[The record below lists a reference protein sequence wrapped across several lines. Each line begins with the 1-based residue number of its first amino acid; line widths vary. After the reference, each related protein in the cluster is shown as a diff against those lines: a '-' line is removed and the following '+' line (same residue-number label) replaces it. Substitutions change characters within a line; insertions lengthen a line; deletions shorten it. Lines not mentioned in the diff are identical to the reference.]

1 MDDTSR
7 FRGRKVRLTEKQI
20 IRMMRDQYDQ
30 HLRDVIKELS
40 EKPADGMKADKSV
53 EDPGDTKKDEK
64 PKDQEPRVKVD
75 NLGLDTR
82 VTHLPNGGPRGYEYT
97 VSHIGPDSVNLEYVN
112 PDTGEVESL
121 EVSKK
126 DLEKEYVVD

>member
-1 MDDTSR
+1 
-7 FRGRKVRLTEKQI
+7 
-20 IRMMRDQYDQ
+20 MMRDQYDQ

-40 EKPADGMKADKSV
+40 EKPADGMKPDKSV

-64 PKDQEPRVKVD
+64 PKDQEPRVDLSK
-75 NLGLDTR
+75 LSLQTR
-82 VTHLPNGGPRGYEYT
+82 VTHLPPGGPRGFEYT
-97 VSHIGPDSVNLEYVN
+97 VTHIGN
-112 PDTGEVESL
+112 DTVTLISGDGQSL